1 MGTYWTGPDCL
12 SYRGVWLIESGG
24 NVTPVILKLN
34 LFITNLM
41 SVQLV
46 PEVPQKALPNCP
58 LMVLK
63 VSVVRLRK
71 VSVL

>member
-1 MGTYWTGPDCL
+1 M
-12 SYRGVWLIESGG
+12 ESGG

-34 LFITNLM
+34 LLTTNLM

-46 PEVPQKALPNCP
+46 PEVPQRAFPNCP

-63 VSVVRLRK
+63 VSVDRLRE
-71 VSVL
+71 VSVV

>member
-1 MGTYWTGPDCL
+1 M
-12 SYRGVWLIESGG
+12 ESGG

-34 LFITNLM
+34 LFTTNLM

-46 PEVPQKALPNCP
+46 PEVPQRALPSCP

-71 VSVL
+71 VSVLQRCLLKECTI

>member
-1 MGTYWTGPDCL
+1 M
-12 SYRGVWLIESGG
+12 ESGG

-34 LFITNLM
+34 LFTTNLM

-46 PEVPQKALPNCP
+46 PEVPQRALPNCP
-58 LMVLK
+58 LMVLR